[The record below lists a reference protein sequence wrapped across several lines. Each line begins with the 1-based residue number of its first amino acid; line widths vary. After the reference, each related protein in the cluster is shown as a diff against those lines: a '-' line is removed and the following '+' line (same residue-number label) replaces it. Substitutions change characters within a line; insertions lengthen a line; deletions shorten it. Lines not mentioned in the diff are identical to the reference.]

1 LDVTSVEATMNLDQ
15 KSTHGFSFIYN
26 WQILPEK
33 KKKKKEAKLKD
44 SSIVLD
50 VKLTPFILT
59 STQKKILM

>member
-1 LDVTSVEATMNLDQ
+1 MDFLLFTIGKYFQ
-15 KSTHGFSFIYN
+15 KKKKKKKAKK
-26 WQILPEK
+26 K